1 MDRQHK
7 DGDGLAD
14 AVHDLTRKEK
24 NGGDLEPQWRMQKQI
39 ASSGEIGD
47 LRDAALAEAS
57 LCRLRNC
64 FKNAG
69 DAEAVQAADI
79 GLFRYPPER
88 TRAAA
93 RGTSRL

>member
-1 MDRQHK
+1 
-7 DGDGLAD
+7 
-14 AVHDLTRKEK
+14 
-24 NGGDLEPQWRMQKQI
+24 MQKQI

-79 GLFRYPPER
+79 GLFRYRPPSGPVTPHE
-88 TRAAA
+88 A
-93 RGTSRL
+93 RQGCEDSPNEFDADL